1 MLCLLLVPFYGLYWW
16 YTTGEKVKQ
25 ELIKQNYIPTG
36 NGVLYLILGIFQLP
50 IVSMAIMQAD
60 FNSFGTEANSEKKEK
75 SEGEKTVVQAILF
88 TLLSMVAFVSQII
101 LVNVIPL
108 IYKDT
113 TPISAW
119 IFGEQARN
127 AFVAFLISNTAAKVI
142 SYVLNRKKTFAA
154 VNNLTFSIVT
164 YVIMCVTLIIVET
177 LIGEPLAAAYFKLFG
192 GKVKIDICRTIS
204 MITYSMLDFV
214 IVFLMENSSS

>member
-1 MLCLLLVPFYGLYWW
+1 MSVK
-16 YTTGEKVKQ
+16 EKVVGFFK
-25 ELIKQNYIPTG
+25 
-36 NGVLYLILGIFQLP
+36 
-50 IVSMAIMQAD
+50 
-60 FNSFGTEANSEKKEK
+60 KKEK

-88 TLLSMVAFVSQII
+88 TLLSMVAFVSQLI

-154 VNNLTFSIVT
+154 VNNLAFSIVA
-164 YVIMCVTLIIVET
+164 YVVMCVTLIIVET
-177 LIGEPLAAAYFKLFG
+177 LIGEPLAEAYFKLFG
-192 GKVKIDICRTIS
+192 EKVKIEICRTIS

-214 IVFLMENSSS
+214 IVFLMEKFVIMNDKLFKKKTAAAEQAEVEETSEAPSEEKAE

>member
-1 MLCLLLVPFYGLYWW
+1 MSVK
-16 YTTGEKVKQ
+16 EKVVGFFK
-25 ELIKQNYIPTG
+25 
-36 NGVLYLILGIFQLP
+36 
-50 IVSMAIMQAD
+50 
-60 FNSFGTEANSEKKEK
+60 KKEK
-75 SEGEKTVVQAILF
+75 TEGEKTVVQAILF

-127 AFVAFLISNTAAKVI
+127 AFVAFLISNTAAKII

-177 LIGEPLAAAYFKLFG
+177 LIGEPLAKAYFKLFG

-214 IVFLMENSSS
+214 IVFLMEKFVIMNDKLFKKKTDAAEQAEVEEATEDPSEEKAE

>member
-1 MLCLLLVPFYGLYWW
+1 MFYQFISEGYMSVK
-16 YTTGEKVKQ
+16 EKVVGFFK
-25 ELIKQNYIPTG
+25 
-36 NGVLYLILGIFQLP
+36 
-50 IVSMAIMQAD
+50 
-60 FNSFGTEANSEKKEK
+60 KKEK

-88 TLLSMVAFVSQII
+88 TLLSMVAFVSQLI

-154 VNNLTFSIVT
+154 VNNLAFSIVA
-164 YVIMCVTLIIVET
+164 YVVMCVTLIIVET
-177 LIGEPLAAAYFKLFG
+177 LIGEPLAEAYFKLFG
-192 GKVKIDICRTIS
+192 EKVKIEICRTIS

-214 IVFLMENSSS
+214 IVFLMEKFVIMNDKLFKKKTDAAEQAEVEEASEAPSEEKAE

>member
-1 MLCLLLVPFYGLYWW
+1 MSVK
-16 YTTGEKVKQ
+16 EKVVGFFK
-25 ELIKQNYIPTG
+25 
-36 NGVLYLILGIFQLP
+36 
-50 IVSMAIMQAD
+50 
-60 FNSFGTEANSEKKEK
+60 KKEK
-75 SEGEKTVVQAILF
+75 TEGEKTVVQAILF
-88 TLLSMVAFVSQII
+88 TLLSMVAFVSQLI

-177 LIGEPLAAAYFKLFG
+177 LIGEPLAKAYFKLFG

-214 IVFLMENSSS
+214 IVFLMEKFVIMNDKLFKKKTDAAEQAEVEEATEDPSEEKAE

>member
-1 MLCLLLVPFYGLYWW
+1 MSVK
-16 YTTGEKVKQ
+16 EKVVGFFK
-25 ELIKQNYIPTG
+25 
-36 NGVLYLILGIFQLP
+36 
-50 IVSMAIMQAD
+50 
-60 FNSFGTEANSEKKEK
+60 KKEK

-127 AFVAFLISNTAAKVI
+127 AFVAFLISNTAAKII

-177 LIGEPLAAAYFKLFG
+177 LIGEPLAKAYFKLFG

-214 IVFLMENSSS
+214 IVFLMEKFVIMNDKLFKKKTDAAEQAEVEEATEDPSEEKAE

>member
-1 MLCLLLVPFYGLYWW
+1 MFYQFISEGYMSVK
-16 YTTGEKVKQ
+16 EKVVGFFK
-25 ELIKQNYIPTG
+25 
-36 NGVLYLILGIFQLP
+36 
-50 IVSMAIMQAD
+50 
-60 FNSFGTEANSEKKEK
+60 KKEK
-75 SEGEKTVVQAILF
+75 TEGEKTVVQAILF
-88 TLLSMVAFVSQII
+88 TLLSMVAFVSQLI

-177 LIGEPLAAAYFKLFG
+177 LIGEPLAEAYFKLFG
-192 GKVKIDICRTIS
+192 GKVKIEVCRTIS

-214 IVFLMENSSS
+214 IVFLMEKFVIMNDKLFKKKTDAAEQAEVEEATEDPSEEKAE

>member
-1 MLCLLLVPFYGLYWW
+1 MSVK
-16 YTTGEKVKQ
+16 EKVVGFFK
-25 ELIKQNYIPTG
+25 
-36 NGVLYLILGIFQLP
+36 
-50 IVSMAIMQAD
+50 
-60 FNSFGTEANSEKKEK
+60 KKEK
-75 SEGEKTVVQAILF
+75 TEGEKTVVQAILF

-177 LIGEPLAAAYFKLFG
+177 LIGEPLAKAYFKLFG

-214 IVFLMENSSS
+214 IVFLMEKFVIMNDKLFKKKTDAAEQAEVEEATEDPSEEKAE

>member
-1 MLCLLLVPFYGLYWW
+1 MSVK
-16 YTTGEKVKQ
+16 EKVVGFFK
-25 ELIKQNYIPTG
+25 
-36 NGVLYLILGIFQLP
+36 
-50 IVSMAIMQAD
+50 
-60 FNSFGTEANSEKKEK
+60 KKEK
-75 SEGEKTVVQAILF
+75 TEGEKTVVQAILF
-88 TLLSMVAFVSQII
+88 TLLSMVAFVSQLI

-177 LIGEPLAAAYFKLFG
+177 LIGEPLAKAYFKLFG

-204 MITYSMLDFV
+204 MITYSMFDFV
-214 IVFLMENSSS
+214 IVFLMEKFVIMNDKLFKKKTDAAEQAEVEEATEDPSEEKAE

>member
-1 MLCLLLVPFYGLYWW
+1 MSVK
-16 YTTGEKVKQ
+16 EKVVGFFK
-25 ELIKQNYIPTG
+25 
-36 NGVLYLILGIFQLP
+36 
-50 IVSMAIMQAD
+50 
-60 FNSFGTEANSEKKEK
+60 KKEK

-177 LIGEPLAAAYFKLFG
+177 LIGEPLAKAYFKLFG

-214 IVFLMENSSS
+214 IVFLMEKFVIMNDKLFKKKTDAAEQAEVEEATEDPSEEKAE

>member
-1 MLCLLLVPFYGLYWW
+1 MSVK
-16 YTTGEKVKQ
+16 EKVVGFFK
-25 ELIKQNYIPTG
+25 
-36 NGVLYLILGIFQLP
+36 
-50 IVSMAIMQAD
+50 
-60 FNSFGTEANSEKKEK
+60 KKEK

-177 LIGEPLAAAYFKLFG
+177 LIGEPLAKAYFKLFG
-192 GKVKIDICRTIS
+192 GKVKIEVCRTIS

-214 IVFLMENSSS
+214 IVFLMEKFVIMNDKLFKKKTDAAEQAEVEEATEDPSEEKAE

>member
-1 MLCLLLVPFYGLYWW
+1 MSVK
-16 YTTGEKVKQ
+16 EKVVGFFK
-25 ELIKQNYIPTG
+25 
-36 NGVLYLILGIFQLP
+36 
-50 IVSMAIMQAD
+50 
-60 FNSFGTEANSEKKEK
+60 KKEK

-127 AFVAFLISNTAAKVI
+127 AFVAFLVSNVAAKVI

-154 VNNLTFSIVT
+154 VNNLAFSVVA

-177 LIGEPLAAAYFKLFG
+177 LIGEPLAEVFYKLFG
-192 GKVKIDICRTIS
+192 GKAEIGLCRTIS

-214 IVFLMENSSS
+214 IVFLMEKFVIMNDKLFNKKSDAAEQAEIVEASEAPSDEKAE

>member
-1 MLCLLLVPFYGLYWW
+1 MSVK
-16 YTTGEKVKQ
+16 EKVVGFFK
-25 ELIKQNYIPTG
+25 
-36 NGVLYLILGIFQLP
+36 
-50 IVSMAIMQAD
+50 
-60 FNSFGTEANSEKKEK
+60 KKEK
-75 SEGEKTVVQAILF
+75 TEGEKTVVQAILF

-127 AFVAFLISNTAAKVI
+127 AFVAFLISNTAAKII
-142 SYVLNRKKTFAA
+142 SYVLTRKKTFAA

-177 LIGEPLAAAYFKLFG
+177 LIGEPLAKAYFKLFG

-214 IVFLMENSSS
+214 IVFLMEKFVIMNDKLFKKKTDAAEQA